1 MRVVIIGEAGQAV
14 QAVWGGDIL
23 GQSGRVY
30 GGGGGGGGQFKMDP
44 EELASV
50 IGLWEDE
57 LDKIVDDG
65 RTIDGLMFL
74 VLSPGEDSA
83 SGSFASAGGNSI
95 ASLQAQNDSMR
106 KYVQDYIKKLKEA
119 QTKTVA
125 TDQGMSETFGQAT

>member
-23 GQSGRVY
+23 GERGRVY

-57 LDKIVDDG
+57 LDKIVDDA
-65 RTIDGLMFL
+65 RRIDIIIGAMEA
-74 VLSPGEDSA
+74 PGKDVVSSGYVSTSMDSLTA
-83 SGSFASAGGNSI
+83 
-95 ASLQAQNDSMR
+95 LQAQNDSMR
-106 KYVQDYIKKLKEA
+106 KYVQEYVKKLKEA

-125 TDQGMSETFGQAT
+125 TDQGMADPFRTV

>member
-1 MRVVIIGEAGQAV
+1 MRGVIIGEAGQAA

-23 GQSGRVY
+23 GEGGRVY
-30 GGGGGGGGQFKMDP
+30 GGGGGGGGQFKMEP

-65 RTIDGLMFL
+65 RTIDTL
-74 VLSPGEDSA
+74 VNASVAPGQDPA
-83 SGSFASAGGNSI
+83 SGSYETTTFESVT
-95 ASLQAQNDSMR
+95 SLQMQNDSMR
-106 KYVQDYIKKLKEA
+106 KYVQGYIKKLKEA

-125 TDQGMSETFGQAT
+125 TDQGMSGTFGQAT

>member
-1 MRVVIIGEAGQAV
+1 MIIGEAGQAV

-23 GQSGRVY
+23 GERGRVY

-57 LDKIVDDG
+57 LDKIVKDKE
-65 RTIDGLMFL
+65 RIRSIIDLIEA
-74 VLSPGEDSA
+74 PGKDSVSGGYA
-83 SGSFASAGGNSI
+83 STTTD
-95 ASLQAQNDSMR
+95 SLAALQMQNDSML
-106 KYVQDYIKKLKEA
+106 KYVQSYLKKLKEA

-125 TDQGMSETFGQAT
+125 TDQGMADPFRTV

>member
-1 MRVVIIGEAGQAV
+1 VRGVIIGEAGQAV

-23 GQSGRVY
+23 GQSGHVY

-57 LDKIVDDG
+57 LDKIVEDG
-65 RTIDGLMFL
+65 RTIQALAYAA
-74 VLSPGEDSA
+74 VAPGQDSA
-83 SGSFASAGGNSI
+83 SGNYASAVNAST

-106 KYVQDYIKKLKEA
+106 KYVQGYIKKLKEA

>member
-1 MRVVIIGEAGQAV
+1 MLVVIIGEAGQAV

-23 GQSGRVY
+23 GERGRVY

-57 LDKIVDDG
+57 LDKIVKDG
-65 RTIDGLMFL
+65 DKIQLISNLVQAPGKDAVSGGYASTTID
-74 VLSPGEDSA
+74 
-83 SGSFASAGGNSI
+83 SI
-95 ASLQAQNDSMR
+95 TALQTQNDSMR
-106 KYVQDYIKKLKEA
+106 KYVQGYIKKLKEA

-125 TDQGMSETFGQAT
+125 TDLSMSETFGQAT